1 MQYFLIQVIH
11 YLLPLKKLDG
21 YPVIRESNE
30 EDDDDGEESS
40 ESSEL
45 DEELYNDPATQE
57 IIKTLVL
64 WFLLCLCWNNNW
76 LWTFLTEGLL
86 QIDFFYKLLQQQV
99 LSSAHR
105 ASNPTPPDKREEQG
119 CQAAEHSL
127 TQLNIAS
134 LSAAFLPLSVC
145 LVNDRASGTS
155 WLNLTLQLACSF
167 AYLQVALLH
176 STLEPVCGQEV
187 NLEFFSVK

>member
-1 MQYFLIQVIH
+1 MQSFLIQVIH

-86 QIDFFYKLLQQQV
+86 QIDFFFTNYYNTSSCLLPTGR
-99 LSSAHR
+99 ATRHR
-105 ASNPTPPDKREEQG
+105 LIKEKQG

-134 LSAAFLPLSVC
+134 LSAAASLPGQRQSLSV
-145 LVNDRASGTS
+145 S
-155 WLNLTLQLACSF
+155 
-167 AYLQVALLH
+167 VALAD
-176 STLEPVCGQEV
+176 ST
-187 NLEFFSVK
+187 

>member
-1 MQYFLIQVIH
+1 MEFCNTIACYQWNYLMQYFLIQVIH

-64 WFLLCLCWNNNW
+64 
-76 LWTFLTEGLL
+76 
-86 QIDFFYKLLQQQV
+86 
-99 LSSAHR
+99 
-105 ASNPTPPDKREEQG
+105 
-119 CQAAEHSL
+119 
-127 TQLNIAS
+127 
-134 LSAAFLPLSVC
+134 
-145 LVNDRASGTS
+145 
-155 WLNLTLQLACSF
+155 
-167 AYLQVALLH
+167 
-176 STLEPVCGQEV
+176 
-187 NLEFFSVK
+187 